1 MDNLKCSIC
10 LSNIKPGKDI
20 RSTCE
25 HVFHKKCLRTWTL
38 DYHKYSC
45 PICRDVIRVPKN
57 KDRCHRCFHTYCRR
71 NYKCPGL
78 VLIMGS
84 VVCNSLGY
92 CCWCHNPDNSKI
104 SLEQYQEYESIWGGF
119 SSNDEDETEVESI
132 SEGYPN
138 SSSVRPH
145 SFMEVYN
152 ITSEEMASLRSEN
165 IQLWR
170 TKFPSFSPAHLKQL
184 NDQSVVTTRRLLT
197 EHRFSHLTNQQM
209 VNIFIHIYP
218 AERPISRNQVRQL
231 CRIYRV
237 KSEDVKYIHLLIS
250 RWLPY
255 YQIET

>member
-10 LSNIKPGKDI
+10 LSNIKLGKDI

-38 DYHKYSC
+38 DYHKHSC

-57 KDRCHRCFHTYCRR
+57 KYRCHRCFHTYCRR

-92 CCWCHNPDNSKI
+92 CCWCHNPDNSKV

-119 SSNDEDETEVESI
+119 TSNDEDEPEVESI
-132 SEGYPN
+132 GEDNPN

-145 SFMEVYN
+145 SFIEVYN

-165 IQLWR
+165 IQLWGS
-170 TKFPSFSPAHLKQL
+170 KFPSFTTAHLKQL
-184 NDQSVVTTRRLLT
+184 NDQTVVTTRRLLT

-255 YQIET
+255 YHIET